1 MRYFHSMNAKLA
13 IHVFPFAKCE
23 KDSVEAICASWLEP
37 SINVRGGYFYVPLI
51 HSCFFFW
58 GGGRGADFSL
68 FEFWYLLWQSS
79 VILYL
84 GIIPDSC
91 SSKRRHIFNQHH
103 FPFVLWEADLFS
115 FEVYSFEIIK
125 WLAHFPRIPVEKL
138 HREKSSSDDLYFEAY
153 TSAFKSASPYWK
165 EPSHRE
171 C

>member
-1 MRYFHSMNAKLA
+1 MSEVVIFMFHSST
-13 IHVFPFAKCE
+13 HVF
-23 KDSVEAICASWLEP
+23 L
-37 SINVRGGYFYVPLI
+37 
-51 HSCFFFW
+51 

-125 WLAHFPRIPVEKL
+125 WLAHFPRIPVAQ
-138 HREKSSSDDLYFEAY
+138 REVLIRWSILWGIHFSLQKRKSLLKGTF
-153 TSAFKSASPYWK
+153 TSWMLMSLFFKMFRPHFLTFSYS
-165 EPSHRE
+165 
-171 C
+171 

>member
-1 MRYFHSMNAKLA
+1 MVRVLVLLCYLYRPLMSEVVVFMFHS
-13 IHVFPFAKCE
+13 
-23 KDSVEAICASWLEP
+23 
-37 SINVRGGYFYVPLI
+37 
-51 HSCFFFW
+51 FFFW
-58 GGGRGADFSL
+58 GGGGWGAYL
-68 FEFWYLLWQSS
+68 TVWIWYLLWRSS
-79 VILYL
+79 LILYL

-138 HREKSSSDDLYFEAY
+138 HGAKSSSDDLYFEAY
-153 TSAFKSASPYWK
+153 TSAFKSASPYRE
-165 EPSHRE
+165 EPSHRT